1 MTAVGRFCIRIL
13 GMIGNRVVGSDF
25 LEVAGVM
32 YANGQ
37 GVAQDYAEA
46 LKWTRKAEEL
56 RGTGVRNSLALR

>member
-1 MTAVGRFCIRIL
+1 
-13 GMIGNRVVGSDF
+13 MIGNRVVGSDF
-25 LEVAGVM
+25 LEVACVRFRLGVM